1 MGILKMK
8 TKMKKSLLFLSAAAF
23 LAACGGS
30 APEETVETTDAQEV
44 QEVVEAVAVPAMA
57 EGSTISWVGFKTY
70 ADGRH
75 NGTVAL
81 KGGEFQVKGEELV
94 GGNFTIDMTSIAC
107 ADLTDAEY
115 NGKLVGHLMSDDFFA
130 VEANPEAKF
139 EIVSVAAN
147 PADTTTTASHTV
159 TGNLTLR
166 GVTKAI
172 TIPANIKVSNG
183 HVQVTTPEFAIDR
196 KQWNVM
202 YGSTGIEGLAKDNMI
217 DDNILLSLDI
227 NG

>member
-1 MGILKMK
+1 MK
-8 TKMKKSLLFLSAAAF
+8 TKMKKSLLFLSVAAF
-23 LAACGGS
+23 LAACGGG
-30 APEETVETTDAQEV
+30 APEETVETTDAQAV
-44 QEVVEAVAVPAMA
+44 QEVAEAATVPAMA
-57 EGSTISWVGFKTY
+57 TSSTINWVGFNTY

-75 NGTVAL
+75 NGTVAI
-81 KGGEFQVKGEELV
+81 KNGEFQIKGDELV
-94 GGNFTIDMTSIAC
+94 GGSFTIDMNTIAC

-115 NGKLVGHLMSDDFFA
+115 NGKLVGHLKSDDFFG
-130 VEANPEAKF
+130 VETNPEAKF
-139 EIVSVAAN
+139 EIVSVTAN
-147 PADTTTTASHTV
+147 DPADATASHTV

-172 TIPANIKVSNG
+172 TVPANIKVSNG

-202 YGSTGIEGLAKDNMI
+202 YGSTGIEGVAKDKLI

>member
-1 MGILKMK
+1 
-8 TKMKKSLLFLSAAAF
+8 
-23 LAACGGS
+23 
-30 APEETVETTDAQEV
+30 
-44 QEVVEAVAVPAMA
+44 MA
-57 EGSTISWVGFKTY
+57 TSSTINWVGFNTY

-75 NGTVAL
+75 NGTVAI
-81 KGGEFQVKGEELV
+81 KNGEFQIKGDELV
-94 GGNFTIDMTSIAC
+94 GGSFTIDMNTIAC
-107 ADLTDAEY
+107 ADLTDGES
-115 NGKLVGHLMSDDFFA
+115 NGKLVGHLKSDDFFG
-130 VEANPEAKF
+130 VETNPEAKF
-139 EIVSVAAN
+139 EIVSVTAN
-147 PADTTTTASHTV
+147 DKADTTTTASHTV

-172 TIPANIKVSNG
+172 TVPANIKVSNG

-202 YGSTGIEGLAKDNMI
+202 YGSTGIEGVAKDKLI

>member
-1 MGILKMK
+1 MK

-23 LAACGGS
+23 LAACGGG
-30 APEETVETTDAQEV
+30 APEETVETTDAQAV
-44 QEVVEAVAVPAMA
+44 QEVVEAATVPAMA
-57 EGSTISWVGFKTY
+57 SSSTINWVGFNTY

-75 NGTVAL
+75 NGTVAI
-81 KGGEFQVKGEELV
+81 KNGEFQIKGDELV
-94 GGNFTIDMTSIAC
+94 GGSFTIDMNTIAC
-107 ADLTDAEY
+107 ADLTDADS
-115 NGKLVGHLMSDDFFA
+115 NGKLVGHLKSDDFFA
-130 VEANPEAKF
+130 VETNPEAKF
-139 EIVSVAAN
+139 EIVSITANDPAAS
-147 PADTTTTASHTV
+147 PASHTV

-172 TIPANIKVSNG
+172 TVPANIKVSNG

-202 YGSTGIEGLAKDNMI
+202 YGSTGIEGVAKDKLI